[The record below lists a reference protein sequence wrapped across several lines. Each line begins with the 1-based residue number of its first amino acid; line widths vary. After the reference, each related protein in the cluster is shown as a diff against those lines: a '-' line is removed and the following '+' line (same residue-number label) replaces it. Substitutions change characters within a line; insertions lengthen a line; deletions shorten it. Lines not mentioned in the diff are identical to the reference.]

1 MSAVRASTVENV
13 ERTCDYCS
21 LPLGKPWWG
30 VDHTPTDEPEY
41 CCYGCRVAAG
51 LTHERGEAAETT
63 LTLAR
68 LGLSIF
74 LTVNVTVFSMV
85 LWTSDV
91 YGTSIARE
99 ATQATLMADLCRYL
113 GLVFSLPVL
122 WLLGGP
128 VTRNAWQSIRAGRP
142 NTDLLLMQ
150 GVLAAYIYSAESVFR
165 GSGHVYYEVGCVVLV
180 AVTLGRWLEATGKL
194 KAGAA
199 LDALAKLL
207 PRDVE
212 IIRAGRE
219 MHVALD
225 EVEIGDTLR
234 VRAGERIA
242 ADGRIIRGLASI
254 DEQVL
259 TGESQPRVREP
270 GDTVL
275 GGTHNLDG
283 DLYIEVTAG
292 PGQGTLQRLIDAVE
306 HARLA
311 KGYYQRVADQVSAW
325 FMPLVTIVALVTLIV
340 HMQADGFDQGL
351 LSALAVV
358 LIACPCALGI
368 ATPMAVWAAL
378 GTAARHQVLFA
389 NADALER
396 LAKVR
401 SFALDKT
408 GTLTTGQCQVNNFTV
423 DDPTQSDAV
432 LSLAATVASASHHGL
447 SQAIASYAVD
457 EGCDPGTTVDVQT
470 HAGRGLSATFSQ
482 FAGPVLLGSLRMMHE
497 HGLKLS
503 PVMQAAVARHLAQG
517 EPLVAIGFH
526 GCVQG
531 LFAFRETIRP
541 STATALQKLRQ
552 DGLAIRVLTGDHT
565 GSARALGERL
575 QVDVQAE
582 LLPEDKVQAVR
593 ALRDEFGST
602 AMVGDG
608 INDAPAL
615 AAADVGIAMGG
626 GADVSRETADVC
638 LLGDDLARL
647 PWSLDLAR
655 RAVTVIRQNLFW
667 AFAYNIL
674 GIVLAAS
681 GQLNP
686 IFAAFAMVVSSLLV
700 VGNSLRLTVDNE
712 VTPVV
717 SASEARGLGQHVAL
731 TTPQSAIS
739 P

>member
-1 MSAVRASTVENV
+1 MSATSAENV

-91 YGTSIARE
+91 YGTSIASE
-99 ATQATLMADLCRYL
+99 VNQATLMADLCRYL

-150 GVLAAYIYSAESVFR
+150 GVLAAYVYSAVSVFR

-219 MHVALD
+219 LHIPLD

-242 ADGRIIRGLASI
+242 ADGRIIRGLASV

-283 DLYIEVTAG
+283 DLYVEVTAG
-292 PGQGTLQRLIDAVE
+292 PRQGTLQRLIDAVE

-311 KGYYQRVADQVSAW
+311 KGYYQRLADQVSAW
-325 FMPLVTIVALVTLIV
+325 FMPLVT
-340 HMQADGFDQGL
+340 
-351 LSALAVV
+351 
-358 LIACPCALGI
+358 
-368 ATPMAVWAAL
+368 
-378 GTAARHQVLFA
+378 
-389 NADALER
+389 
-396 LAKVR
+396 
-401 SFALDKT
+401 
-408 GTLTTGQCQVNNFTV
+408 
-423 DDPTQSDAV
+423 
-432 LSLAATVASASHHGL
+432 
-447 SQAIASYAVD
+447 
-457 EGCDPGTTVDVQT
+457 
-470 HAGRGLSATFSQ
+470 
-482 FAGPVLLGSLRMMHE
+482 
-497 HGLKLS
+497 
-503 PVMQAAVARHLAQG
+503 
-517 EPLVAIGFH
+517 
-526 GCVQG
+526 
-531 LFAFRETIRP
+531 
-541 STATALQKLRQ
+541 
-552 DGLAIRVLTGDHT
+552 
-565 GSARALGERL
+565 
-575 QVDVQAE
+575 
-582 LLPEDKVQAVR
+582 
-593 ALRDEFGST
+593 
-602 AMVGDG
+602 
-608 INDAPAL
+608 
-615 AAADVGIAMGG
+615 
-626 GADVSRETADVC
+626 
-638 LLGDDLARL
+638 
-647 PWSLDLAR
+647 
-655 RAVTVIRQNLFW
+655 
-667 AFAYNIL
+667 
-674 GIVLAAS
+674 
-681 GQLNP
+681 
-686 IFAAFAMVVSSLLV
+686 
-700 VGNSLRLTVDNE
+700 
-712 VTPVV
+712 
-717 SASEARGLGQHVAL
+717 
-731 TTPQSAIS
+731 
-739 P
+739 